1 MRCWGLVAGWLASAA
16 MLAPVWAG
24 EISADAAVAE
34 AAAPQLEE
42 IVVTADRRDS
52 FGAGLVQVGT
62 FRGARLIDV
71 PLTVNVVPEELLD
84 AQGVTG
90 IYDALRN
97 TAGVSRSQL
106 SGSTYDNIAIRGILV
121 ENRTSYRLNGAL
133 PIINL
138 VDLPVENKARVE
150 VLKGVGA
157 LYYGF
162 APPSGIINLTSKR
175 PNETVT
181 DIEARANIHGGFGG
195 AFDVSRR
202 FGADEAF
209 GLRVNG
215 AYDDLETGI
224 DRFEGKRY
232 FGSVAADWDLSD
244 AVSLKLDAEH
254 VRKDVTE
261 TPAIALLAPVGGV
274 ITLPAIP
281 DPDTNLGDD
290 FLRYDAYATNLLA
303 RVDVKLSNAL
313 ALTVEGGQAVTERDR
328 DFSQFQN
335 YSLATGEGVLRV
347 FQTRDQRYRNRNARA
362 ELAAAFATGP
372 VEHNIV
378 TGVTQNWRFQN
389 GRSNQLSPATA
400 AEPGAILQNLYN
412 PRQLTPRA
420 ITTALTTAPLRV
432 EDFGIYAFD
441 RLEIGDWLQ
450 LFGGM
455 RYSDYQS
462 ESKNAAGAV
471 TARYQADKWTPS
483 VGVVV
488 KPRDNVSLYATY
500 LEGLEEGGTA
510 PANAANPGEVLSPAI
525 SKQYELGAKAEIG
538 EGLVLQLA
546 GFQVDRASAFTDPAD
561 RIFKL
566 AGRARYQGIE
576 ASASGEL
583 TPALSIYASAQVLDA
598 EQRRAVN
605 PLIEGKR
612 PENTPKFTGSLF
624 AEYRPETVE
633 GLAVGAGVFH
643 VGNRAVNPANQGFV
657 DGYTTLSL
665 SARYTFEQIG
675 NGLTLQ
681 LNADNVT
688 NERYWGAAGNGLLG
702 VGLPRQVKLTARMA
716 L

>member
-1 MRCWGLVAGWLASAA
+1 MRWGLVAGWLASAA
-16 MLAPVWAG
+16 MVTPAWAD
-24 EISADAAVAE
+24 EATDAAAGD
-34 AAAPQLEE
+34 APELEE
-42 IVVTADRRDS
+42 IVVTADRSDS

-62 FRGARLIDV
+62 FRGAKLIDV

-84 AQGVTG
+84 AQAATG

-106 SGSTYDNIAIRGILV
+106 SGVTYDNIAIRGILV
-121 ENRTSYRLNGAL
+121 ENRTSYRLNGSL

-175 PNETVT
+175 PTGTVT
-181 DIEARANIHGGFGG
+181 DIELRGNVHGGFGG
-195 AFDVSRR
+195 AVDLSRR
-202 FGADEAF
+202 FGGDEAF
-209 GLRVNG
+209 GVRVNA

-224 DRFEGKRY
+224 DRFEGERY
-232 FGSVAADWDLSD
+232 FGSIAADWDLSD
-244 AVSLKLDAEH
+244 AVKLKLDAEH

-261 TPAIALLAPVGGV
+261 TPAIALLAPVAGV
-274 ITLPAIP
+274 VTLPAIP
-281 DPDTNLGDD
+281 DPELNLGDD

-303 RVDVKLSNAL
+303 RIDVKLSNAL
-313 ALTVEGGQAVTERDR
+313 ALTVEGGQAITRRDR
-328 DFSQFQN
+328 DFAQFQN
-335 YSLATGEGVLRV
+335 YSLATGEGVLQL

-372 VEHNIV
+372 VEHNLV
-378 TGVTQNWRFQN
+378 AGVTQNWRFQN

-400 AEPGAILQNLYN
+400 AAPGAILQNLYN
-412 PRQLTPRA
+412 PRQLAPRA
-420 ITTALTTAPLRV
+420 VTTVLTRSPLHV
-432 EDFGIYAFD
+432 EDFGAYLFD
-441 RLEIGDWLQ
+441 RLEIGDAVQ
-450 LFGGM
+450 LFGGF

-462 ESKNAAGAV
+462 ETKNNAGVV
-471 TARYQADKWTPS
+471 TSRYTADKWTPS
-483 VGVVV
+483 VGAVV

-510 PANAANPGEVLSPAI
+510 PATAANANEVLAPAL
-525 SKQYELGAKAEIG
+525 SKQYELGAKAELFSS
-538 EGLVLQLA
+538 LVLQLA
-546 GFQVDRASAFTDPAD
+546 AFQVDRASAFTDPAD

-583 TPALSIYASAQVLDA
+583 TPQLSLYASAQLLDA

-605 PLIEGKR
+605 PAIEGKR

-624 AEYRPETVE
+624 AEYRPEAVD

-643 VGNRAVNPANQGFV
+643 VGNRAVNPLNQAFV
-657 DGYTTLSL
+657 DAYTTLSL
-665 SARYTFEQIG
+665 SARYTFENVG
-675 NGLTLQ
+675 SGLTLQ

-688 NERYWGAAGNGLLG
+688 NERYWAAAGNNLLG
-702 VGLPRQVKLTARMA
+702 VGAPRQVKLTARLA